1 MHFSEKLLYL
11 RNRENMSQ
19 EDLANRLNVSRQSI
33 SKWEVG
39 DSIPEI
45 MNIIE
50 ISKIFNVSVDCLVK
64 DDLSISN
71 DDSIEKIV
79 IDFLN
84 ASKNMD
90 RISDDLIEIAKDGI
104 VDSDEKKQLADIIL
118 TLDRMSAIVEE
129 LKLRVVD

>member
-1 MHFSEKLLYL
+1 MVFGDKLLYL
-11 RNRENMSQ
+11 RNREGMSQ

-39 DSIPEI
+39 DCIPEI
-45 MNIIE
+45 INIIE

-84 ASKNMD
+84 AAKNMD

-104 VDSDEKKQLADIIL
+104 VDSDEKKQLASIIK
-118 TLDRMSAIVEE
+118 TLDHMSAIVEE